1 MADSPFTTSEVDRRN
16 DSVSEAGGC
25 HGAQWQRLDA
35 GCAYAGDYEVP
46 PPGEYY
52 MTASWRSKRRCFGF
66 FHGDTTY
73 RNNGGTP
80 CDPAASLR
88 RAINIGVSHGMKYIE
103 TYQTDGQRLIIRLVP
118 DVG

>member
-1 MADSPFTTSEVDRRN
+1 MPWGYTTVKIISAAGEFIDAAMTAFPRRL
-16 DSVSEAGGC
+16 SR
-25 HGAQWQRLDA
+25 QL
-35 GCAYAGDYEVP
+35 P

-103 TYQTDGQRLIIRLVP
+103 TYQTDAQRLIIRLVP